1 MLRKCYYLL
10 LNFCNQ
16 QYVYLA
22 DRGGR
27 VNMNLMPS
35 FMPSMPSWNTNTRLS
50 GLNDEQLKALA
61 ATTGV
66 NYQLLKTQQRAE
78 IASAGSVGNFE
89 EAVVPTVE
97 IQLVTNAKNPKKAR
111 RKNLKKLRRAL
122 RPPSYNLGL
131 YRIYRY
137 NAAFECACCGVDVR
151 RFLEG
156 DNDYAQIVDYEINLS
171 LADLY
176 WFDETTKEAVK
187 PHARTR
193 GDHGD
198 QMNSTLC
205 PAHLHIYHTLKKMVQ
220 EDQMAEDGF
229 KPVSKGTKFLKV
241 PGLSTLTA
249 GMVSSSSS
257 NRSTTESLKKY
268 EPFFSLI
275 QQDAKH
281 KKGITLTQYPNPIT
295 GISDLVTVT
304 FDLRALQ
311 IEDAMAQ
318 RNMIG
323 LAGQQQNPIPPVV
336 NNAKGLETQ

>member
-1 MLRKCYYLL
+1 
-10 LNFCNQ
+10 
-16 QYVYLA
+16 
-22 DRGGR
+22 
-27 VNMNLMPS
+27 MNLIPS
-35 FMPSMPSWNTNTRLS
+35 FMPQMPSWNNNVRLA

-61 ATTGV
+61 MTSGV
-66 NYQLLKTQQRAE
+66 NFQMLKAQQRAE
-78 IASAGSVGNFE
+78 VASAGSVGNFE
-89 EAVVPTVE
+89 ETVVPTVE
-97 IQLVTNAKNPKKAR
+97 VSLITNAKNPKKAR
-111 RKNLKKLRRAL
+111 RKNLKMLRRAL
-122 RPPSYNLGL
+122 RPPNYNLGL

-156 DNDYAQIVDYEINLS
+156 DNDYAQIVDYDINLS

-176 WFDETTKEAVK
+176 WFDETTKEAIK

-205 PAHLHIYHTLKKMVQ
+205 PAHLHIFHTLKKMVQ
-220 EDQMAEDGF
+220 EDQMSDDGF

-249 GMVSSSSS
+249 GMVGNNN

-323 LAGQQQNPIPPVV
+323 LAGQQMQQQSIPPVA
-336 NNAKGLETQ
+336 NQAEGLQTQ